1 MKYLSEYFTARA
13 ILVYLVLLFMVTFM
27 SFSNSLPFI
36 WFVFGILSVFF
47 FFFFSTWLTRFWANL
62 PSHLFRSRLFI
73 TALVIRVVY
82 VIFIFFFYKIE
93 TGIPFE
99 FQAGDS
105 LGYHGEADW
114 IVGMTMSGDLGYYF
128 KHYLTVYSDAG
139 WPLTMAIIYIL
150 TFKSIIAV
158 RLFNAVFSAWTIVL
172 LYRLACRNFGETTGR
187 ITAIFAM
194 LLPNLI
200 FYTGLHLKETFMVFL
215 LVAFAEKADI
225 MVRSGKNHL
234 QLIIQV
240 ILLGSSL
247 FFFRTV
253 LAVTAWFAMISALM
267 LSDNRLIKTNRKIVY
282 GIWIIISAI
291 FLFSG
296 QIYKE
301 ISNYTGERKTNL
313 KSQMSEFTLTQGGN
327 ELAKYGR
334 TSIFVPLMLPAP
346 LPTIVNI
353 PGQENIM
360 MFNGAFFTRNVY
372 IFFVLLAMVMI
383 VKRKIIRQHVLIL
396 VFLFSYL
403 LVLANSGFA
412 LSERF
417 HLPAVPFLLIL
428 AGYGV
433 TQTTKRNAGYYFI
446 PYLIVVSVI
455 ILGWNWF
462 KLKGRGMI

>member
-1 MKYLSEYFTARA
+1 MYF
-13 ILVYLVLLFMVTFM
+13 ILLFLVSLL

-36 WFVFGILSVFF
+36 WLAFGILTVFF
-47 FFFFSTWLTRFWANL
+47 FFFYSTWLTRYWANI
-62 PSHLFRSRLFI
+62 PSHLFRSRIFY
-73 TALVIRVVY
+73 TALIIRVVY
-82 VIFIFFFYKIE
+82 VIFIFFFYKIKSG
-93 TGIPFE
+93 TPFE

-105 LGYHGEADW
+105 QGYHGEADW
-114 IVGMTMSGDLGYYF
+114 LVDMTLSGDLGLYF
-128 KHYLTVYSDAG
+128 TRYLSVYSDAG
-139 WPLTMAIIYIL
+139 WPLTMALIYIL

-158 RLFNAVFSAWTIVL
+158 RLFNALFSAWMVVL
-172 LYRLACRNFGETTGR
+172 LYKLASRNFGETSGR
-187 ITAIFAM
+187 ITAILAM
-194 LLPNLI
+194 LLPNFL
-200 FYTGLHLKETFMVFL
+200 FYAGLHLKETFMVFL
-215 LVAFAEKADI
+215 LVAFAERADI

-240 ILLGSSL
+240 VLLGSSL

-253 LAVTAWFAMISALM
+253 LAVTAWFAMISALL
-267 LSDNRLIKTNRKIVY
+267 LSDNRLIKANRKLVY
-282 GIWIIISAI
+282 GSWIIVAAL

-296 QIYKE
+296 RIYSE
-301 ISNYTGERKTNL
+301 ISQYTSGRKTNL
-313 KSQMSEFTLTQGGN
+313 SSQMSNFQLRQGGN

-334 TSIFVPLMLPAP
+334 TSIFIPLMLPSP
-346 LPTIVNI
+346 LPTMVNI
-353 PGQENIM
+353 LGQENSM
-360 MFNGAFFTRNVY
+360 MLNGAFFTRNVY

-396 VFLFSYL
+396 VLLFSYL

-417 HLPAVPFLLIL
+417 HLPAVPFMLIL

-446 PYLIVVSVI
+446 PYLIVISVI

>member
-1 MKYLSEYFTARA
+1 MRYISEYYTARA
-13 ILVYLVLLFMVTFM
+13 ILVYFILLFLVTFM

-36 WFVFGILSVFF
+36 WFAFGISSVFY
-47 FFFFSTWLTRFWANL
+47 FFFFSTWLTKYWANI
-62 PSHLFRSRLFI
+62 PSPLFRSRLFSTTLI
-73 TALVIRVVY
+73 IRLVY
-82 VIFIFFFYKIE
+82 VIFIYFFYKIK
-93 TGIPFE
+93 TGTPFE

-105 LGYHGEADW
+105 AGYHGEADW
-114 IVGMTMSGDLGYYF
+114 LVDMTLSGDLGLYF
-128 KHYLTVYSDAG
+128 TRYLSGYSDAG
-139 WPLTMAIIYIL
+139 WPLTVAFIYLL
-150 TFKSIIAV
+150 TFKSIFAV
-158 RLFNAVFSAWTIVL
+158 RFFNAVFSAWTVVL
-172 LYRLACRNFGETTGR
+172 VYKLASRNFGETSGR
-187 ITAIFAM
+187 ISAILAM
-194 LLPNLI
+194 LLPNFV

-215 LVAFAEKADI
+215 LVAFAERADF

-234 QLIIQV
+234 QLILQV
-240 ILLGSSL
+240 VLLGASL

-253 LAVTAWFAMISALM
+253 LAVTAWFALISALL
-267 LSDNRLIKTNRKIVY
+267 LSDNRLIKANRKLVY
-282 GIWIIISAI
+282 GSWIIIAAL

-296 QIYKE
+296 KIYSE
-301 ISNYTGERKTNL
+301 ITQYTSGRSSNLN
-313 KSQMSEFTLTQGGN
+313 SQMSNFTFRQGGN

-334 TSIFVPLMLPAP
+334 TSIFIPLMLPAP
-346 LPTIVNI
+346 LPTMVDI
-353 PGQENIM
+353 PGQENTM
-360 MFNGAFFTRNVY
+360 MLNGAFFTRNVY

-383 VKRKIIRQHVLIL
+383 VKRKIIRQHILIL
-396 VFLFSYL
+396 VLLFSYL

-446 PYLIVVSVI
+446 PYMIVISVI